1 MKWYMKDIKTELNNI
16 LSLMDEEKYE
26 KVKEIIQVDLLGRAN
41 LEQITVSSAALNQ
54 IQPTNLGANS

>member
-41 LEQITVSSAALNQ
+41 LEQITVSSTALNQ